1 MHLWL
6 LIFLVD
12 VVVVVVVVNDF
23 IPLNDPFRIHCG

>member
-6 LIFLVD
+6 LIVL
-12 VVVVVVVVNDF
+12 VVVVVVVVVDDF